1 MDRVFLVYEEY
12 RYNGCGNDLNVF
24 LCASMDIA
32 ICMVKE
38 QLKWYLENT
47 YLNNFVDENL
57 NVKKEMLDKKY
68 DTWKVSE
75 DSVEI
80 YIDDRT
86 TCLNIHIVKKEIITK
101 LNKTKYDNYM

>member
-1 MDRVFLVYEEY
+1 MDKVFLVYEEY

-24 LCASMDIA
+24 VCATMDVA
-32 ICMVKE
+32 IRKVQE
-38 QLKWYLENT
+38 QLKWYLEST

-57 NVKKEMLDKKY
+57 NVKKEELDKY

-86 TCLNIHIVKKEIITK
+86 TCLNIHIVKKEIITE
-101 LNKTKYDNYM
+101 

>member
-24 LCASMDIA
+24 VCASMAVA
-32 ICMVKE
+32 IRKVQE
-38 QLKWYLENT
+38 QLKWYLKNT

-57 NVKKEMLDKKY
+57 NVKTEELDKKY
-68 DTWKVSE
+68 DAWEVSE
-75 DSVEI
+75 DSVKI

-86 TCLNIHIVKKEIITK
+86 TCLNIHIVKKEIITE
-101 LNKTKYDNYM
+101 

>member
-1 MDRVFLVYEEY
+1 MDKVFLVYEEY
-12 RYNGCGNDLNVF
+12 RYNGCNNDLNVF
-24 LCASMDIA
+24 VCATMDVA
-32 ICMVKE
+32 IKKVKE
-38 QLKWYLENT
+38 QLKWYLEST

-57 NVKKEMLDKKY
+57 NVKKEELDKY

-86 TCLNIHIVKKEIITK
+86 TCLNIHVVKKEIITE
-101 LNKTKYDNYM
+101 